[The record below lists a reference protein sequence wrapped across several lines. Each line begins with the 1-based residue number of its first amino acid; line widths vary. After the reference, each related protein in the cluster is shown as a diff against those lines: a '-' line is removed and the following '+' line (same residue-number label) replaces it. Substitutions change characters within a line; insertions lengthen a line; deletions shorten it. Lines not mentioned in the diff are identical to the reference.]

1 MNEKLSEAIARL
13 QQLPEDRQEAAA
25 TLLIEF
31 LDREDAVDL
40 TPQDLAALERYL
52 DELAA
57 EKLVKDFFERARVRR
72 DRSKT

>member
-25 TLLIEF
+25 MLLIEF

-52 DELAA
+52 DELVA
-57 EKLVKDFFERARVRR
+57 EKLVKDFFERARAQR